1 MSFALLAL
9 VCVVALAGPALAL
22 SRWFHLP
29 VVIGELLVGIVLGA
43 TGLQALDPTADTFRF
58 LAEVGFVLVM
68 FTAGTHVPVRDPV
81 LRHGAGR
88 AAGQAGLVAVVAL
101 AAGLGI
107 AAVFGTGHGLL
118 YAVLLASSSAAVVL
132 PALADT
138 PLAAPPLTTM
148 VSQIAFADTACIVL
162 LPLAVDPSRAGRAGL
177 GALAVLGAAVLAWW
191 VLDRFELSG
200 WRRRVHRVSE
210 DRGLAIELRSVLAI
224 VFGLAALAGLFSLS
238 GMLAGFAAG
247 LAVSAVGQPR
257 RVGKQV
263 FALTEGLFSPIFF
276 VWLGASLDLR
286 ELVVHPQAIALGVAL
301 GVVALFVHCVPVL
314 LGQPL
319 PIAALTA
326 AQLGVPVAAAAL
338 GSQRGLLHPGEPAA
352 LLLGALVTIAA
363 AAVLAPRVAARAAPQ
378 PENAAR
384 ERRPNECGRSTPRWS
399 VCRGVPDPQHRG

>member
-286 ELVVHPQAIALGVAL
+286 ELVVHP
-301 GVVALFVHCVPVL
+301 
-314 LGQPL
+314 
-319 PIAALTA
+319 

-338 GSQRGLLHPGEPAA
+338 GAQRGLLQPGEPAA